1 MPVSLRDLLP
11 NVKQFRPDVS
21 DGQIMFFIK
30 DAARKIAS
38 WAPIFRATIVKPT
51 IQRGQISVD
60 GGTLHRIHS
69 GNIYEIPDGLT
80 YRGTWD
86 PVLNEPFVG
95 DVPAFLQGAPGLQ
108 LGPDLPAGI
117 KSCAGSVTF
126 MDRENILVSMVPVG
140 STRDNYVTPF
150 YIYNARSSAWSG
162 PFNINGRRGDIQAGS
177 SGSSNNGRSMI
188 PLEGGRVL
196 VLGGIYRL
204 TNPTA
209 FSGIEPP
216 SKWELVSYII
226 DTSGNIVDGPALPKA
241 SRWWEW
247 PKWCKMPDGRIILYG
262 GSSSDSTNSSTLNV
276 MYEVNP
282 KSGAIS
288 MLGGSISMQAAN
300 HRPTGSFLIPIDDK
314 RIFVTT
320 GCQPGNIGQYP
331 NSLIYNL
338 DTQTFTTVPIGS
350 VKRWPTTWGNF
361 EGTQST
367 AFCKSSDG
375 GILVWG
381 STPGSPTSYVDGG
394 VTKQTN
400 IEGKRI
406 ERYDPSTN
414 QWSEYAS
421 ITIPR
426 VGGHA
431 GPQEYSNMYLMQD
444 GTIIASGLYASGSGT
459 TYTYTISKDKD
470 ISDFVPARPGAQ
482 MGRSVSITVS
492 GGCAFFVGDSTA
504 IPGSEL
510 VNNTMILNSLVPG
523 LPEGWY
529 DVKRN
534 GTQLIGTVYD
544 WTKNDILYT
553 FNSKD
558 YVQVK
563 WNTAKT
569 LTQVNQP
576 TVDAYGNNPEANIG
590 FPNSFANTNGAVTFY
605 PTPGAGS
612 EYPIRYDVSYVPS
625 TLDDVDDEG
634 VYDIPPDVEEV
645 IIDGALSRVYDI
657 PGENKSSQLA
667 TFHRAAFKRG
677 EANLKAVGMFG
688 YGGTP
693 QYITGNFGASNG
705 FSVTW

>member
-30 DAARKIAS
+30 DAARKIAA

-51 IQRGQISVD
+51 TQRGQIGVD

-69 GNIYEIPDGLT
+69 GNIYKIPDGLT

-108 LGPDLPAGI
+108 KGPNLPTNI

-126 MDRENILVSMVPVG
+126 MDRENVLVSMAPVG
-140 STRDNYVTPF
+140 STRDDYVTPF
-150 YIYNARSSAWSG
+150 YIYNARSMAWTG
-162 PFNINGRRGDIQAGS
+162 PFNINGGRGAFEAATG
-177 SGSSNNGRSMI
+177 GSSNNGRSMI
-188 PLEGGRVL
+188 PLDGGRVL
-196 VLGGIYRL
+196 VLGGIYKL

-209 FSGIEPP
+209 FPGVEPP
-216 SKWELVSYII
+216 SKWEYNSYII
-226 DTSGNIVDGPALPKA
+226 DTTGNIVDGPSLPKA

-262 GSSSDSTNSSTLNV
+262 GSSSDFTNSSTLNV

-282 KSGAIS
+282 KSGVIS
-288 MLGGSISMQAAN
+288 MLGGSMSMQAAN
-300 HRPTGSFLIPIDDK
+300 HRPTGSVLIPIDDK
-314 RIFVTT
+314 RIFVTN
-320 GCQPGNIGQYP
+320 GCQPGNIGQPP
-331 NSLIYNL
+331 NALIYNL
-338 DTQTFTTVPIGS
+338 DTQSFSTVPPGK
-350 VKRWPTTWGNF
+350 VKRWPIAWDNHN
-361 EGTQST
+361 GTQSI
-367 AFCKSSDG
+367 AMCKTSDG
-375 GILVWG
+375 GIIVWG
-381 STPGSPTSYVDGG
+381 SMPAAPTSYVEDG
-394 VTKQTN
+394 VTKLTN

-406 ERYDPSTN
+406 ERYDPTTN
-414 QWSEYAS
+414 QWSEYLS

-426 VGGHA
+426 IGGTA

-444 GTIIASGLYASGSGT
+444 GSILASGLYASGSGT

-470 ISDFVPARPGAQ
+470 IGDFVAAYPSAQ
-482 MGRSVSITVS
+482 MFRFVSITVS

-504 IPGSEL
+504 IPGSGL
-510 VNNTMILNSLVPG
+510 VGTTMIMNTLVPG

-534 GTQLIGTVYD
+534 GTQVIGSVSD

-553 FNSKD
+553 VNSKD

-563 WNTAKT
+563 WNTAKS
-569 LTQVNQP
+569 LPQVNQP
-576 TVDAYGNNPEANIG
+576 TVEAFSNNPEANIG
-590 FPNSFANTNGAVTFY
+590 FPTSFANTNGAVTFY
-605 PTPGAGS
+605 PTPSAGS
-612 EYPIRYDVSYVPS
+612 EYPIRYDVSFVPA
-625 TLDDVDDEG
+625 TLDDINDNG

-677 EANLKAVGMFG
+677 EANLKAIGMFG
-688 YGGTP
+688 YSGTP